1 MNVSPPGLTSFLSLK
16 CDEKLDMDLVCL
28 RGFLEIVVLRRLT
41 EPHQRDA
48 LALMDRH
55 GDKHSK
61 VGCFIKIQSTS
72 MP

>member
-1 MNVSPPGLTSFLSLK
+1 MNVSPPGRTSHLSLK

-48 LALMDRH
+48 LALMNVY
-55 GDKHSK
+55 GSKHAK

-72 MP
+72 MV